1 VILIIPL
8 TYIDLDIDFMKKIFI
23 YVTAFSMLA
32 GASSCDSGFE
42 DVNKNPVQATSVDPI
57 YLFSNAEFGSAI
69 ATQFY
74 QMQIVQQINSP
85 YTGVMEGGNH
95 NTVYDPNSNANF
107 NSLYLQNGPVN
118 LLTTVIAQTKD
129 NPARANLHNMS
140 RVWKAY
146 VFMVLVDT
154 YGDVP
159 YFEAGKAFLE
169 GINLPKYDDQKLI
182 YEDILKELEEGTK
195 ALDAS
200 KPIESGDL
208 FFKGNIA
215 QWKKLGNS
223 LLLRAAMRYSKID
236 VAKAKQY
243 VAKATDAAAGGLQ
256 SSNADNALI
265 AFNSTFNHPLAGYF
279 QGTERANVYLGKAFV
294 DFLKTSK
301 DPRLKVIAVKYETPS
316 NPIATAGAE
325 DTTPANQQGMPYG
338 YNESTVATAPDFP
351 GKVGSAFKYSQINRK
366 TTGKID
372 APEFFITYSQT
383 SLLLAEAVQRGWA
396 TGDVKAL
403 YEAGVK
409 AHMAQMA
416 TYDVLATIPAAS
428 QDEYLTANP
437 FVPAKALE
445 QINNQ
450 YWVSSFLNGS
460 EAWANF
466 RRSGFPILPVNTYP
480 GKDPSVKDFIKRLV
494 YPVRERSVN
503 EANYKAAVA
512 RMGADELGTPV
523 FWDK

>member
-1 VILIIPL
+1 MKRILIYL
-8 TYIDLDIDFMKKIFI
+8 TAI
-23 YVTAFSMLA
+23 SML
-32 GASSCDSGFE
+32 GSITSCDKGFE
-42 DVNKNPVQATSVDPI
+42 EVNKNPVLATTIDPV
-57 YLFSNAEFGSAI
+57 YLFSNAQFSSAI
-69 ATQFY
+69 GTQNY
-74 QMQIVQQINSP
+74 QLQIVQQINTP
-85 YTGVMEGGNH
+85 YTGILEGGNH
-95 NTVYDPNSNANF
+95 NAVSDPNSNANF
-107 NSLYLQNGPVN
+107 NSLYVQNGPVN

-129 NPARANLHNMS
+129 VPARSNLYHMA
-140 RVWKAY
+140 RIWKAY

-159 YFEAGKAFLE
+159 YFEAGKAYLE
-169 GINLPKYDDQKLI
+169 GINLPKYDDQRLI
-182 YEDILKELEEGTK
+182 YEDLLNELQIATK
-195 ALDAS
+195 ALDPS
-200 KPIESGDL
+200 KALEPGDL

-236 VAKAKQY
+236 QAKARQF
-243 VAKATDAAAGGLQ
+243 VAIAVDPTNGGLQ
-256 SSNADNALI
+256 SANSDNALI
-265 AFNSTFNHPLAGYF
+265 SFNNIFNHPLANYF
-279 QGTERANVYLGKAFV
+279 QGTERGNIYLGKAFV
-294 DFLKTSK
+294 DFLKETN
-301 DPRLKVIAVKYETPS
+301 DPRIKVISVKYEVPA

-325 DTTPANQQGMPYG
+325 DTTPTNQEGMPFG
-338 YNESTVATAPDFP
+338 YNESTISSAPGFP
-351 GKVGSAFKYSQINRK
+351 GKIGSAFKYSQINRR
-366 TTGKID
+366 TLGKID

-409 AHMAQMA
+409 AHMNQMA
-416 TYDVLATIPAAS
+416 SYDILATIPSVS
-428 QDEYLTANP
+428 QDSYLTANP

-450 YWVSSFLNGS
+450 YWISSFLNGS
-460 EAWANF
+460 EGWSNF
-466 RRSGFPILPVNTYP
+466 RRSGYPKLPINTYP

-503 EANYKAAVA
+503 EANYNAAVA
-512 RMGADELGTPV
+512 RMGADELGTPI

>member
-1 VILIIPL
+1 MRRL
-8 TYIDLDIDFMKKIFI
+8 FI
-23 YVTAFSMLA
+23 YAAALA
-32 GASSCDSGFE
+32 VLIGANSCDSGFE
-42 DVNKNPVQATSVDPI
+42 EVNKNPVLATDIDPI
-57 YLFSNAEFGSAI
+57 YLFSNAEFSSAI
-69 ATQFY
+69 ATQNY
-74 QMQIVQQINSP
+74 QMQIVQQINTP
-85 YTGVMEGGNH
+85 YTGVVEGGNH
-95 NTVYDPNSNANF
+95 NALSDPNSNANF

-118 LLTTVIAQTKD
+118 LLTTVIAKTKD
-129 NPARANLHNMS
+129 NPARSNLYNMS
-140 RVWKAY
+140 RIWKAY

-159 YFEAGKAFLE
+159 YSQAGKAFLE
-169 GINLPKYDDQKLI
+169 GINLPKYDDQKVIYQDLI
-182 YEDILKELEEGTK
+182 KELQEGTK

-223 LLLRAAMRYSKID
+223 LLLRAGMRYSKID
-236 VAKAKQY
+236 PATAKSVVAIALDP
-243 VAKATDAAAGGLQ
+243 ANGGVQ
-256 SSNADNALI
+256 SSNADNAYI

-279 QGTERANVYLGKAFV
+279 QGTERGNVYMGKAFI
-294 DFLKTSK
+294 DYLKTSG
-301 DPRLKVIAVKYETPS
+301 DPRLQVIAVKYEAPS
-316 NPIATAGAE
+316 NPLATAGAE
-325 DTTPANQQGMPYG
+325 NTTPADQDGMPYG
-338 YNESTVATAPDFP
+338 YNESTIANAPGFP
-351 GKVGSAFKYSQINRK
+351 GKIGSAFKYSQINRR
-366 TTGKID
+366 TVGKID
-372 APEFFITYSQT
+372 APEFFITWSQT
-383 SLLLAEAVQRGWA
+383 LLLQAEAVQRGWA
-396 TGDVKAL
+396 TGNVKDL

-409 AHMAQMA
+409 AHMSQLP

-428 QDEYLTANP
+428 QEAYLTANP

-450 YWVSSFLNGS
+450 YWISSFLNGS

-466 RRSGFPILPVNTYP
+466 RRSGFPTLPINNYP

-503 EANYKAAVA
+503 EANYNEAVA
-512 RMGADELGTPV
+512 RMGPDELGTPV

>member
-1 VILIIPL
+1 
-8 TYIDLDIDFMKKIFI
+8 MKRIFI
-23 YVTAFSMLA
+23 YLTVITVLA
-32 GASSCDSGFE
+32 ATSSCDKGFE
-42 DVNKNPVQATSVDPI
+42 DVNKNPVLATSVDPI

-69 ATQFY
+69 ATQNY
-74 QMQIVQQINSP
+74 QLQIVQQINTP
-85 YTGVMEGGNH
+85 YTGVLEGGNH
-95 NTVYDPNSNANF
+95 NAVSDPNSNANF

-118 LLTTVIAQTKD
+118 LLTTVIFQTKD
-129 NPARANLHNMS
+129 NPARSNLYNMS
-140 RVWKAY
+140 RIWKAY

-182 YEDILKELEEGTK
+182 YDDILKELEEGTK

-200 KPIESGDL
+200 KAIEGGDL

-236 VAKAKQY
+236 AAKAKSY
-243 VAKATDAAAGGLQ
+243 VAKATDPAAGGLQ
-256 SSNADNALI
+256 SANTDNAFI
-265 AFNSTFNHPLAGYF
+265 AFNSTFNHPLANYF
-279 QGTERANVYLGKAFV
+279 QGTERGNVYLGQAFV
-294 DFLKTSK
+294 NYLKTTN
-301 DPRLKVIAVKYETPS
+301 DPRLKVIAVKYETPG

-325 DTTPANQQGMPYG
+325 DTTPANQDGMPYG
-338 YNESTVATAPDFP
+338 YNESTIANAPGFP
-351 GKVGSAFKYSQINRK
+351 GKIGSAFKYSQINRR
-366 TTGKID
+366 TVGKID
-372 APEFFITYSQT
+372 APEFFITYAQT

-409 AHMAQMA
+409 AHMLQLA

-428 QDEYLTANP
+428 QDDYLKANA
-437 FVPAKALE
+437 FTPAKALE

-450 YWVSSFLNGS
+450 YWIASFLNGS

-466 RRSGFPILPVNTYP
+466 RRSGFPTLPVNTYP
-480 GKDPSVKDFIKRLV
+480 GKDPSVKDFIRRLV

-503 EANYKAAVA
+503 EANYKEAVA
-512 RMGADELGTPV
+512 RMGPDELGTPI